1 MTNSKAETV
10 GKETDMKER
19 KRKKKF
25 LAVLCSMAL
34 VFFMRFGT
42 GAALVYG
49 ASGTVYTCTIYPC
62 YAHPV
67 TGEIEDSGGE
77 AGYATGQGML
87 EGILYGNGIMEVTDS
102 GEYYLTI
109 RLSMMDYTSNHSFWV
124 QNVGD
129 SQWSSISAAITGN
142 GTDTNGSNSD
152 ICIQVPSENCVV
164 RGSMYVDP
172 MGREVIYYFYTG
184 DYAEGNSTDMTATI
198 VTEASGTGTE
208 SETQTDSQS
217 ENSGSSTSSASASSG
232 STSSGSSVTPSASL
246 KSSSGTSSGT
256 DSAKTDTQQNT
267 QEDTKNTTGNTAQT
281 EPLQSSIQEA
291 ASPSS
296 DTEEATLSQAQG
308 LSLSTQG
315 EETETTA
322 NSGNNKTVSIIT
334 TAVCVTFSGLV
345 LMAAAAGIVYLFR
358 RNWKRWGSG
367 EDDENY

>member
-1 MTNSKAETV
+1 
-10 GKETDMKER
+10 MKER

-25 LAVLCSMAL
+25 LAVVCSMAL

-129 SQWSSISAAITGN
+129 SQWSSVSAAITGN

-164 RGSMYVDP
+164 RGS
-172 MGREVIYYFYTG
+172 
-184 DYAEGNSTDMTATI
+184 TDMR
-198 VTEASGTGTE
+198 
-208 SETQTDSQS
+208 
-217 ENSGSSTSSASASSG
+217 NRKCFLWSSA
-232 STSSGSSVTPSASL
+232 
-246 KSSSGTSSGT
+246 
-256 DSAKTDTQQNT
+256 QM
-267 QEDTKNTTGNTAQT
+267 
-281 EPLQSSIQEA
+281 
-291 ASPSS
+291 
-296 DTEEATLSQAQG
+296 
-308 LSLSTQG
+308 
-315 EETETTA
+315 
-322 NSGNNKTVSIIT
+322 
-334 TAVCVTFSGLV
+334 VCF
-345 LMAAAAGIVYLFR
+345 
-358 RNWKRWGSG
+358 
-367 EDDENY
+367 

>member
-1 MTNSKAETV
+1 
-10 GKETDMKER
+10 
-19 KRKKKF
+19 
-25 LAVLCSMAL
+25 
-34 VFFMRFGT
+34 
-42 GAALVYG
+42 
-49 ASGTVYTCTIYPC
+49 
-62 YAHPV
+62 
-67 TGEIEDSGGE
+67 
-77 AGYATGQGML
+77 
-87 EGILYGNGIMEVTDS
+87 MEVTDS

-129 SQWSSISAAITGN
+129 SQWSSVSAAITGN
-142 GTDTNGSNSD
+142 GTDTNDSNSD

>member
-1 MTNSKAETV
+1 
-10 GKETDMKER
+10 MKER

-25 LAVLCSMAL
+25 LAVVCSMAL

-129 SQWSSISAAITGN
+129 SQWSSVSAAITGN

-232 STSSGSSVTPSASL
+232 STSSGSSVSEVVFRHIFRYRFRKDGYTAEYAGRYKEYHRKHRTDGTFAEQYSG
-246 KSSSGTSSGT
+246 SSFAFFRYGR
-256 DSAKTDTQQNT
+256 
-267 QEDTKNTTGNTAQT
+267 GNA
-281 EPLQSSIQEA
+281 
-291 ASPSS
+291 
-296 DTEEATLSQAQG
+296 
-308 LSLSTQG
+308 
-315 EETETTA
+315 
-322 NSGNNKTVSIIT
+322 
-334 TAVCVTFSGLV
+334 
-345 LMAAAAGIVYLFR
+345 
-358 RNWKRWGSG
+358 
-367 EDDENY
+367 